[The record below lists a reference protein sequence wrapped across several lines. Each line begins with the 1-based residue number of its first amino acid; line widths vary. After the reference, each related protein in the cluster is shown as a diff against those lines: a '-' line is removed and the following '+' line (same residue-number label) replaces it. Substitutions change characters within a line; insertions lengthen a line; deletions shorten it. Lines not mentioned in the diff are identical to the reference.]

1 MKNKYQ
7 TVKTVPKF
15 NRKIV
20 EISKFVIPSIHMHDR
35 PLSGLSTTTLIKS
48 DGVKLVGIN
57 ICIHDKL
64 V

>member
-7 TVKTVPKF
+7 TIKTVPKF

-35 PLSGLSTTTLIKS
+35 PLSGLITTTLIKS

>member
-20 EISKFVIPSIHMHDR
+20 EIGKFVIPSIHMHDR
-35 PLSGLSTTTLIKS
+35 PLSRLSTTTLIKS